1 MLHFSFWLSFVLSN
15 VSVCVFYK
23 TTYIGVVVRKNF
35 DYFQILFF
43 RFLANLFRNVFK
55 YLLKYVCIFKDFIT
69 NLLQV
74 TKKEKWLNVL
84 EEKPIDCE

>member
-1 MLHFSFWLSFVLSN
+1 MSFTKQLIIV
-15 VSVCVFYK
+15 
-23 TTYIGVVVRKNF
+23 VVVRKNF

-84 EEKPIDCE
+84 EEKPIACE